1 MALGSASVQVA
12 SLCRAVHGWVMVSRS
27 PEAAMATTTLLPF
40 RPDAMTPAQ
49 LAVVSYLARYIGHTH
64 TNGQRAMQ
72 CAVRWSGDAA
82 GTP

>member
-1 MALGSASVQVA
+1 
-12 SLCRAVHGWVMVSRS
+12 
-27 PEAAMATTTLLPF
+27 MATTTLLPF